1 MKYYFVYY
9 LELTYL
15 LWVAFSFLYL
25 LKFIWCISKIEN
37 LCKSLLDFQIFFL
50 VKLFANLYIRV

>member
-25 LKFIWCISKIEN
+25 LKFIWYISNIEN
-37 LCKSLLDFQIFFL
+37 LCKSLLDIQIFFL